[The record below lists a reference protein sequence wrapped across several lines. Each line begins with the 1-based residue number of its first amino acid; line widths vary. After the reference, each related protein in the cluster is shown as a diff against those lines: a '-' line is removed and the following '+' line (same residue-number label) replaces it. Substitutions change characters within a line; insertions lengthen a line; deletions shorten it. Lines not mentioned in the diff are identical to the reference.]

1 LSFHPDLASWR
12 RISDTNCWLGGDAWE
27 EAVEIAKS
35 EDGWKEEKND
45 KKTGDTVESKKN
57 KKGRKIYRCKARI
70 NIPPKLLIAAI
81 SDTDSVTT
89 WNTTLTEAKLLK
101 TLNDECAISYQVT
114 CDGGGGMVSARDFVY
129 ASKKGYMGEVFVM
142 GGLSV
147 DYKDA
152 PAPSKIVRAVNGV
165 GCQMVTPC
173 AEDQNMCDFLWL
185 MDCDYKGWLPQSVL
199 DIAMPSA
206 QVQFI
211 ECIRKMAEKKKQEG
225 KF

>member
-1 LSFHPDLASWR
+1 MGEIHKKHPTTTMSTDAEYIKLA
-12 RISDTNCWLGGDAWE
+12 GEAWE

-89 WNTTLTEAKLLK
+89 WNTTLTEARVLK
-101 TLNDECAISYQVT
+101 TLNDECAFSYQVT

-129 ASKKGYMGEVFVM
+129 ASKKGYVGEVFVM

-147 DYKDA
+147 
-152 PAPSKIVRAVNGV
+152 
-165 GCQMVTPC
+165 
-173 AEDQNMCDFLWL
+173 
-185 MDCDYKGWLPQSVL
+185 DYKGWLPQSVL

-211 ECIRKMAEKKKQEG
+211 ECIRKMAQKQ
-225 KF
+225 K

>member
-1 LSFHPDLASWR
+1 MSTDAEYIKLA
-12 RISDTNCWLGGDAWE
+12 GEAWE

-70 NIPPKLLIAAI
+70 NIPTKLLIAAI

-89 WNTTLTEAKLLK
+89 WNTTLTEARVLK

-152 PAPSKIVRAVNGV
+152 PASNKIVRAVNGV

-173 AEDQNMCDFLWL
+173 AEDENMCDFLWL

-211 ECIRKMAEKKKQEG
+211 ECIRKMAQKQKDEG